1 MQSGIE
7 TRGNLSTE
15 FGSPMARSGKSRQK
29 DWKELWILFVF
40 KTILWKKKLL
50 NLVLSL
56 FMNNSAK

>member
-15 FGSPMARSGKSRQK
+15 FGSPMARSEKSRQK

-40 KTILWKKKLL
+40 KTIL
-50 NLVLSL
+50 
-56 FMNNSAK
+56 